1 MKVHISLNKLLL
13 FQFILYLIVFK
24 VYSGDCITHSFIDV
38 TYPKGKTLDNGYQLM
53 ISAEGI
59 FSFDPQLSTVEN
71 AYFFTESQ
79 KFSLDVYNNNNT
91 INQVEIS
98 QFSDEEGGKK
108 LVVIYAKNYVYILTE
123 YGELMFF
130 QELEN
135 KVNTKYSITLV
146 AYKYSNDIYY
156 FIIGHNIMNSSGIKC
171 VLFYYYKIINENQI
185 ELSFS
190 NEVLYNQDNKLVLTA
205 ISCQAMIHSMYNK
218 VLTCLFVI
226 KYELYSILS
235 AYSLNPDNYFK
246 YVCMSNLI
254 IESDSKEISYIKSSI
269 NNDRTKILFCYS
281 IESIAKIKFINY
293 DINTNENQL
302 SEVFFTSTHCELKL
316 FGFNIYN
323 NQPIFL

>member
-1 MKVHISLNKLLL
+1 MVYFHLNAFLL
-13 FQFILYLIVFK
+13 FQFILYLLFLK
-24 VYSGDCITHSFIDV
+24 VYNGDCMTHSFPDS
-38 TYPKGKTLDNGYQLM
+38 TYPKAKTLDNGYQLM
-53 ISAEGI
+53 ITAQGI
-59 FSFDPQLSTVEN
+59 FSFNPQLSKVE
-71 AYFFTESQ
+71 YSYIFTESQ
-79 KFSLDVYNNNNT
+79 KFSLKIYEMQKI

-108 LVVIYAKNYVYILTE
+108 LVIIHANNYIYLLTE
-123 YGELMFF
+123 YGELKFY
-130 QELEN
+130 QELE
-135 KVNTKYSITLV
+135 KKIFTEFSITLV
-146 AYKYSNDIYY
+146 AYKYSNGIYY

-185 ELSFS
+185 ELLFS
-190 NEVLYNQDNKLVLTA
+190 NEVLYSEDNELVLIP
-205 ISCQAMIHSMYNK
+205 ISCQAMIHPMYNK
-218 VLTCLFVI
+218 VLTCLFVF

-281 IESIAKIKFINY
+281 IESIAIIKCINY
-293 DINTNENQL
+293 DINKNQDQL
-302 SEVFFTSTHCELKL
+302 SEVFFSSNYCEPKL